1 MKTKSKLLLTKKQT
15 VRHSLQMYSNLMRK
29 LLLAFNDELKNVQD
43 LTFKINAEVTGSKSK
58 FMKIEEEY
66 RKGLKD
72 TVKMNKEIENKS
84 SKIKQ
89 LEVEI
94 SHLQDVVSTQKEKII
109 SLTKDDSELSHYRN
123 SSNSINSVELNN
135 DM

>member
-1 MKTKSKLLLTKKQT
+1 
-15 VRHSLQMYSNLMRK
+15 
-29 LLLAFNDELKNVQD
+29 
-43 LTFKINAEVTGSKSK
+43 
-58 FMKIEEEY
+58 MKIEEEY

-72 TVKMNKEIENKS
+72 IIKKNKEIEDKI
-84 SKIKQ
+84 SKVKQ

-94 SHLQDVVSTQKEKII
+94 SHLQDVISTQKEKII

-135 DM
+135 DMLN